1 MSAFGQAR
9 SVAPAFAPGAGFGV
23 SRTLARW
30 GAVAALTRPVLLPAL
45 LAALLLL
52 VWEEGLRL
60 GRVSPLLFAPP
71 AAVWQT
77 LLSAWPTLLAQT
89 VPTLT
94 ETTASFLLAAALGIV
109 LGTVLTLSVHVRQAL
124 FPHILLFQ
132 LIPKV
137 ALAPLFIIWL
147 GVGSS
152 SRVSFAVFM
161 AFFPVVV
168 STMTGLVGADRNAL
182 RLCRSL
188 TASEWQTFVSVRVP
202 YALPHIFAGLKIAVT
217 MAIIGVVV
225 GEFVTAQA
233 GLGYII
239 MFATSAAE
247 TALVF
252 AAIAVLCAMGLTVY
266 GTVALAEAIVQRRI
280 GVAVTTSEF

>member
-1 MSAFGQAR
+1 MAGQAR
-9 SVAPAFAPGAGFGV
+9 AAAVTGGLEIGPAIARALARAG
-23 SRTLARW
+23 RAATLA
-30 GAVAALTRPVLLPAL
+30 RPVLLPLL
-45 LAALLLL
+45 LAAALI
-52 VWEEGLRL
+52 VAWDQGLRL
-60 GRVSPLLFAPP
+60 ARISPLLFASPG
-71 AAVWQT
+71 AVWQT
-77 LLSAWPTLLAQT
+77 LAATWPTLLQQT

-94 ETTASFLLAAALGIV
+94 ETVGSFVLAAGLGIV
-109 LGTVLTLSVHVRQAL
+109 LGTLLVLSDRVRQAL

-147 GVGSS
+147 GVGSV
-152 SRVSFAVFM
+152 SRLSFAVFM
-161 AFFPVVV
+161 AFFPVVI
-168 STMTGLVGADRNAL
+168 STMTGLVSADRQVL

-188 TASEWQTFVSVRVP
+188 NATKWQTFHSVRIP

-225 GEFVTAQA
+225 GEFITAQA

-252 AAIAVLCAMGLTVY
+252 AAIAVLCAMGLAVY
-266 GTVALAEAIVQRRI
+266 GAVALAEALVQRRL
-280 GVAVTTSEF
+280 GVSVTTSEF

>member
-1 MSAFGQAR
+1 MPVAGQER
-9 SVAPAFAPGAGFGV
+9 SVSPVVLPSLTGAGLEWTW
-23 SRTLARW
+23 R
-30 GAVAALTRPVLLPAL
+30 AATRLRPLVLPVLLA
-45 LAALLLL
+45 AALF
-52 VWEEGLRL
+52 VIWEEGLRL

-71 AAVWQT
+71 GAVWQT
-77 LLSAWPTLLAQT
+77 LVTAWPTLLAQT
-89 VPTLT
+89 VPTLS
-94 ETTASFLLAAALGIV
+94 ETVGSFLLAALLGIV
-109 LGTVLTLSVHVRQAL
+109 LGAVLTQSEAVRRAF
-124 FPHILLFQ
+124 FPHILFFQ
-132 LIPKV
+132 LVPKV
-137 ALAPLFIIWL
+137 AVAPLFIIWL
-147 GVGSS
+147 GVGSV

-168 STMTGLVGADRNAL
+168 STMAGLVSADRNAL
-182 RLCRSL
+182 RLSRAL
-188 TASEWQTFVSVRVP
+188 TASEWQTFLAVRVP
-202 YALPHIFAGLKIAVT
+202 YALPHIFSGLKIAVT

-252 AAIAVLCAMGLTVY
+252 AAIAVLCAMGLAVY
-266 GTVALAEAIVQRRI
+266 GAVAFAEVLVQRRI

>member
-1 MSAFGQAR
+1 MPTADQAR
-9 SVAPAFAPGAGFGV
+9 PVSPIVLPSLTGAG
-23 SRTLARW
+23 LARIW
-30 GAVAALTRPVLLPAL
+30 RATIRLRPIILPILLAGAL
-45 LAALLLL
+45 LV
-52 VWEEGLRL
+52 VWDEGLRL

-71 AAVWQT
+71 GAVWQT
-77 LLSAWPTLLAQT
+77 LVTAWPTLLVQM
-89 VPTLT
+89 VPTLS
-94 ETTASFLLAAALGIV
+94 ETVASFLLATVLGIV
-109 LGTVLTLSVHVRQAL
+109 LGTVLTQSELVRRAL
-124 FPHILLFQ
+124 FPHILFFQ
-132 LIPKV
+132 LVPKIAV
-137 ALAPLFIIWL
+137 APLFIIWL
-147 GVGSS
+147 GVGPA

-168 STMTGLVGADRNAL
+168 STMTGLVSAERNAL

-188 TASEWQTFVSVRVP
+188 TASEWQTFLAVRVP

-225 GEFVTAQA
+225 GEFFTAQA

-252 AAIAVLCAMGLTVY
+252 AAIAVLCAMGLAVY
-266 GTVALAEAIVQRRI
+266 GAVAVAEVLVQRRI